1 MMKLK
6 RLKYIVPTFTILII
20 FLGISPVFA
29 EGNGGYAGAYLRLGL
44 GARAIAMGNAQV
56 ATADNGFGF
65 YYNPA
70 ALPYLQKLSANF
82 SYSFLSLDRR
92 FAYVGLSTPI
102 KPEAGLSIG
111 WIFSGVGDLKSYD
124 SRGIETGKIDH
135 GQHAI
140 YFSFGAMMIPNRLS
154 VGISAKYL
162 RETIS
167 DPDFDYSGKGLGVD
181 LGALLRVNDDLLL
194 GFQVKD
200 INGKLKSNTNKIFD
214 RGIDRDNAFPVS
226 SRAGLY
232 YITPIRWARVAY
244 DFEWSTAGQE
254 KNHLG
259 LEFTIPGVAG
269 RIGYDTDH
277 LTFGAGLV
285 IDQYSRVKA
294 VLDYAFVASVVDE
307 GASHIFT
314 WQFSF

>member
-6 RLKYIVPTFTILII
+6 PLKYIVPTFTILII

-111 WIFSGVGDLKSYD
+111 WIFSGVGDLKSY
-124 SRGIETGKIDH
+124 
-135 GQHAI
+135 
-140 YFSFGAMMIPNRLS
+140 
-154 VGISAKYL
+154 
-162 RETIS
+162 
-167 DPDFDYSGKGLGVD
+167 
-181 LGALLRVNDDLLL
+181 
-194 GFQVKD
+194 
-200 INGKLKSNTNKIFD
+200 
-214 RGIDRDNAFPVS
+214 
-226 SRAGLY
+226 
-232 YITPIRWARVAY
+232 
-244 DFEWSTAGQE
+244 
-254 KNHLG
+254 
-259 LEFTIPGVAG
+259 
-269 RIGYDTDH
+269 
-277 LTFGAGLV
+277 
-285 IDQYSRVKA
+285 
-294 VLDYAFVASVVDE
+294 
-307 GASHIFT
+307 
-314 WQFSF
+314 